1 MKKTLGILAIFA
13 LAQTQAVAVGKLQG
27 QTAELVKA
35 KDISEN
41 QRKLYAHNQ
50 KSKGSEI
57 RIYDM
62 NHAMDREYNENQ
74 QDLRLTSIKAEI
86 NLNSKVIKSSF
97 DDPEKD
103 RTVTVVQ
110 PNTAREHLLSD
121 YLVQKPVNQTAVG
134 LGATGVLDDADKTV
148 GHIEPNSAREH

>member
-1 MKKTLGILAIFA
+1 MKKALGILAIFA
-13 LAQTQAVAVGKLQG
+13 ITQTEALSVEKLQG
-27 QTAELVKA
+27 QTTELVKS

-62 NHAMDREYNENQ
+62 NHAFDKEYNENQ
-74 QDLRLTSIKAEI
+74 QDLRLTSLKSQI
-86 NLNSKVIKSSF
+86 NLNSKISKTTL

-103 RTVTVVQ
+103 RTVTV
-110 PNTAREHLLSD
+110 
-121 YLVQKPVNQTAVG
+121 
-134 LGATGVLDDADKTV
+134 
-148 GHIEPNSAREH
+148 I